1 MLARRSLPTES
12 EQSVL
17 HHLNHVST
25 VANISLQL
33 ASMRMPACMSIG
45 MFAAYF
51 CFFLSVTVRTLTRAL
66 HVVLFLPLPH

>member
-45 MFAAYF
+45 MFAACF
-51 CFFLSVTVRTLTRAL
+51 CCFFAVTVCTLTCAL
-66 HVVLFLPLPH
+66 HITLFLPLPH